1 MRTKV
6 TLLLALIA
14 YMIPVMSQV
23 TEPEA
28 ALRAQKIDTI
38 EGWKKGAVIGI
49 NLAQTSLT
57 NWSAGG
63 QNSVAVGGVVSLFA
77 NYAKNK
83 SVWDNSL
90 DIGYGL
96 MRQGK
101 GTDFMKTDDKIDL
114 LSKYGQ
120 KAGKGW
126 YYSALLNFKTQMTVG
141 KDYNSADTATISN
154 FLAPAYL
161 LGAVGMDYKPNA
173 YFSAFIAPFTG
184 KITIVNDQNLA
195 DAGAFGVDPA
205 VYDGNNVLLEHGANS
220 KSEFGAYL
228 RAIYSK
234 NDFKQELLKDVAF
247 TTKIDLFTN
256 YLKDPQRIDVSWET
270 QIALKVNKYITVNI
284 NTHLLY
290 DYDIKIEKDENN
302 NDIIEPGEIKDRVQ
316 FKEILA
322 VGFSYKF

>member
-1 MRTKV
+1 MKTKV
-6 TLLLALIA
+6 TVVLMLIA
-14 YMIPVMSQV
+14 LSFPAISQV
-23 TEPEA
+23 TEQEA
-28 ALRAQKIDTI
+28 TLRKQKTDTV

-49 NLAQTSLT
+49 NLTQTSLT

-77 NYAKNK
+77 NYAKNQ

-126 YYSALLNFKTQMTVG
+126 YYSALLNFKTQMTDG
-141 KDYNSADTATISN
+141 KDYNSADTATISR

-173 YFSAFIAPFTG
+173 YFSAFIAPLTG
-184 KITIVNDQNLA
+184 KLTIVNDQTLA

-205 VYDGNNVLLEHGANS
+205 VYDGSNLLIEHGAKS
-220 KSEFGAYL
+220 KREFGAYL

-234 NDFKQELLKDVAF
+234 NDFKQELLKDVSF
-247 TTKIDLFTN
+247 TTKVDLFTN
-256 YLKDPQRIDVSWET
+256 YLKDPERIDVSWET

-302 NDIIEPGEIKDRVQ
+302 NGSIEADEIRDRVQ